1 MSLHGQ
7 YDDDNIFA
15 KMMRGD
21 IPAVKVHEDDHV
33 LAVMDIYPQTPG
45 HTLVV
50 PREKARNLLELSD
63 EAARETITR
72 VKAIAKAVAEG
83 LRPDGVVV
91 TQFNGAPAGQSIF
104 HVHFHIIP
112 RWNDQ
117 PMGAHGGGQQ
127 AETGELEKYA
137 EKIRAALK

>member
-7 YDDDNIFA
+7 YDDDNVFT

-21 IPAVKVHEDDHV
+21 IPSVKVYEDDHV
-33 LAVMDIYPQTPG
+33 LAVMDIFPQSPG

-63 EAARETITR
+63 EAAREAITR
-72 VKAIAKAVAEG
+72 VKRIAKAVAEG
-83 LRPDGVVV
+83 LEPDGVVV

-112 RWNDQ
+112 RWQGQD
-117 PMGAHGGGQQ
+117 MGRHGGGQQ
-127 AETGELEKYA
+127 AGTEELERHA